1 MAQEIFLARESSV
14 NPLNSIGSHR
24 GGMTR
29 EQGASYIKKQ
39 LGVDEKEA
47 QTIFDALKYYT
58 ENGYGTIRDIQRGTE
73 KPEEYPNKEY
83 GKLMRSY
90 VDGLEKYVNEAEKY
104 KGDTYRGIAGDPMLF
119 QSFGGFS
126 IFHEGAEIS
135 MNGISSWTSSADV
148 AVGFSRDTKGS
159 THTSVP
165 VVFHV
170 AGGQKRGA
178 SINFANRR
186 QREQEVLVSQKSR
199 YRIEKIEDK
208 DGIKLVHLKEL

>member
-1 MAQEIFLARESSV
+1 MAQEIVIAKEVNV
-14 NPLNSIGSHR
+14 NPLNGIGGHR
-24 GGMTR
+24 AGASKT
-29 EQGASYIKKQ
+29 QGVSYIKEQ
-39 LGVDEKEA
+39 LGVGEKEA
-47 QTIFDALKYYT
+47 QTIFDAMKYYT
-58 ENGYGTIRDIQRGTE
+58 EDGYGTIRDIQRGVE

-90 VDGLEKYVNEAEKY
+90 VDGLEKYVNQATKY
-104 KGDTYRGIAGDPMLF
+104 KGDTYRGIVGSPMLF
-119 QSFGGFS
+119 QSFGGFA

-135 MNGISSWTSSADV
+135 MNGISSWTSSPSV
-148 AVGFSRDTKGS
+148 AVGFARDTHGS

-170 AGGQKRGA
+170 SGGQKHGA